1 MSLRD
6 RTTGPLQHAGKWL
19 WLVLWRGLHLGVCAL
34 LVLMEPLL
42 RATLVPLAFLSFV
55 VTLVFG
61 FVVGDPT
68 FPRWAMLGFSVG
80 CLLLYWIYLGL
91 LMWLVRAPASR

>member
-1 MSLRD
+1 MNVRY
-6 RTTGPLQHAGKWL
+6 RTSGPLQRTGRWL
-19 WLVLWRGLHLGVCAL
+19 GLALWRGLHLGICAL
-34 LVLMEPLL
+34 LALMEPLL
-42 RATLVPLAFLSFV
+42 RATLVPLAFLSFM

-80 CLLLYWIYLGL
+80 CLVLYWLYLGL
-91 LMWLVRAPASR
+91 LMWFVRAPASR

>member
-1 MSLRD
+1 MDLRY
-6 RTTGPLQHAGKWL
+6 RITQPFHHGGKWL
-19 WLVLWRGLHLGVCAL
+19 WMALWRGLHLGVCAF
-34 LVLMEPLL
+34 LVLLEPLL

-61 FVVGDPT
+61 FVVGDPR

-80 CLLLYWIYLGL
+80 FLVLYWLYLGL
-91 LMWLVRAPASR
+91 LMWFVRAPASR